1 MKLHSMLAFSSAT
14 KTPPKC
20 TSFYLGK
27 HVMKWRR
34 EIRHSWFI
42 VVDIRD
48 DYLSLVNRHG
58 WRWFHVVKSPHG
70 WCFLCNRSNATIVV
84 LYAIDYYGRSKL
96 ANLCA
101 NFCHSAG
108 KNRAC
113 YFNNLHDMHY
123 GVSWS
128 QPETRRMV
136 TSQETRQ
143 LDTHQPFFPLVYKT
157 FIKLLLRERT
167 R

>member
-1 MKLHSMLAFSSAT
+1 MKLHSMLFQA
-14 KTPPKC
+14 PKC

-34 EIRHSWFI
+34 EMSHSWFI
-42 VVDIRD
+42 VIDIRD

-58 WRWFHVVKSPHG
+58 WSKVVPCGEISSWVMHVS
-70 WCFLCNRSNATIVV
+70 CATGAMPPSSCYT

-101 NFCHSAG
+101 NFCHSAS

-157 FIKLLLRERT
+157 FTKLLSRERT